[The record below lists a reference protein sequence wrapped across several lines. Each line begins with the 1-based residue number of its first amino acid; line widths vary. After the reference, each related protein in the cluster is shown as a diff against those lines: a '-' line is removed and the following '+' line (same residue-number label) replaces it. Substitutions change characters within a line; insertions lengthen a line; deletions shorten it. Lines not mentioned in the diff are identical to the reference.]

1 MTFLFQHLRGYLNM
15 TYYKHKAETANMPL
29 AISVDHM
36 VIMAWERSKED
47 IFLYVA
53 LCTADF
59 CMTKQF
65 KILSS

>member
-1 MTFLFQHLRGYLNM
+1 M